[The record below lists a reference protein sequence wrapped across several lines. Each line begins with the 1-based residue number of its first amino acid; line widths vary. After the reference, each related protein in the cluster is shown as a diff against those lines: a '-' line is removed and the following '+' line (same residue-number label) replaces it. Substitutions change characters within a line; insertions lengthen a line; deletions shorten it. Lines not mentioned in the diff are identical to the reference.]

1 MKYINILQRHI
12 HNKAH
17 KLSLYGW
24 GNSNALPLKQTVENI
39 IQPVLL
45 NEHKQYII
53 PSDETI
59 NNISTGWGHSL
70 ISTNKYI
77 YGFGLNR
84 SHQIGVPD
92 EKSRILQIDSE
103 SATVQKL
110 VCGREHSHIVLRGNE
125 NQKDRLY
132 SIGNNMYGQL
142 GLGKSKV
149 TNPGLFVTQN
159 HPKQVH
165 GYDGSQITDIV
176 CGLDNT
182 VFSTDENKIY
192 AMGWGADGQL
202 GQGNNSSIDKNI
214 PSCLP
219 LKGDILKLSSSTDFT
234 MALEREGQ
242 LWVWGN
248 SEYGQGI
255 QGAKIDRIL
264 EPVPINIDKKIV
276 DMAAGGPFS
285 VILTDDG
292 KVYTCGYGSLGL
304 GTDMIETLEIKQVK
318 ELKNI
323 IKVFAATD
331 YAAALSESGV
341 LFTWGLN
348 GASGRLG
355 LGHCQHEFTPKQIKL
370 EKAVIDVSLG
380 TNHALALCL

>member
-1 MKYINILQRHI
+1 MKFTNVLQKNF
-12 HNKAH
+12 HNKAQ

-24 GNSNALPLKQTVENI
+24 GNTKALPLKKTIENFN
-39 IQPVLL
+39 QPVLL
-45 NEHKQYII
+45 NEHKDYIL
-53 PSDETI
+53 PQDETLTF
-59 NNISTGWGHSL
+59 ISTGWG
-70 ISTNKYI
+70 
-77 YGFGLNR
+77 
-84 SHQIGVPD
+84 VPD
-92 EKSRILQIDSE
+92 AQSRLLAIDST
-103 SATVQKL
+103 SRVHKL
-110 VCGREHSHIVLRGNE
+110 ACGREHSHIVLRGTE
-125 NQKDRLY
+125 NDQLY

-142 GLGKSKV
+142 GLGKSKL
-149 TNPGLFVTQN
+149 THPGFFVTQSQ
-159 HPKQVH
+159 PQQLH
-165 GYDGSQITDIV
+165 GYQGSRITNIV

-182 VFSTDENKIY
+182 VFTTDDDKIY

-202 GQGNNSSIDKNI
+202 GQGNNSTIDKNI

-219 LKGDILKLSSSTDFT
+219 LKGDFSKLASSTDFT
-234 MALEREGQ
+234 LALEREGQ

-264 EPVPINIDKKIV
+264 EPTPIQIDKKVI

-304 GTDMIETLEIKQVK
+304 GTDIIETLSIKQVNG
-318 ELKNI
+318 LNNI
-323 IKVFAATD
+323 SKVFAATD
-331 YAAALSESGV
+331 YAAALSESGE

-355 LGHCQHEFTPKQIKL
+355 LGHYQHEFTPKQIKL
-370 EKAVIDVSLG
+370 EKKVIDISLG
-380 TNHALALCL
+380 TNHALALCT